1 MKTLEEIKEVAPG
14 LDGAEVVKLLDEY
27 ISRNP
32 DDDEA
37 YTMRGMKHF
46 SLGMRKE
53 AIEDYMKAVQ
63 LNPDS
68 RAGQA
73 LRATYDILNYYNKDL
88 YNP

>member
-1 MKTLEEIKEVAPG
+1 MKTLEEIKAVAPG

-27 ISRNP
+27 ISLNP

-63 LNPDS
+63 LNPES